1 MVPLALGGHGLPG
14 AGFIPGEVLP
24 LPLLLPWLPGV
35 GGLEL
40 DDPEFGVEP
49 DAPLAVSGK
58 VPHGEPLGEVPGFV
72 EVLGLTVDGCVLVP
86 GVGAFGEFEPGTVV
100 FGVPL
105 GDVDPGVVCGLPV
118 GGVVV
123 PVCAEVLP
131 VGGFTE
137 PVGGADG
144 EAVELCPA
152 LLEPPAGAAAR
163 GALCATAQLAQHN
176 TTESKLSFRD
186 DISE

>member
-1 MVPLALGGHGLPG
+1 
-14 AGFIPGEVLP
+14 
-24 LPLLLPWLPGV
+24 
-35 GGLEL
+35 LEL

-49 DAPLAVSGK
+49 DSPLAVSGK

-86 GVGAFGEFEPGTVV
+86 GVGGFGEFEPGTVV

-105 GDVDPGVVCGLPV
+105 GDVDPGGGLPV

-123 PVCAEVLP
+123 PVCGEVLP

>member
-1 MVPLALGGHGLPG
+1 VVPLALGGHGLEG
-14 AGFIPGEVLP
+14 AGLVPGEVLP
-24 LPLLLPWLPGV
+24 LLLLLPWLPEV
-35 GGLEL
+35 DGLEL

-49 DAPLAVSGK
+49 DVSGK
-58 VPHGEPLGEVPGFV
+58 VPHGEPLGELPGFV
-72 EVLGLTVDGCVLVP
+72 VVLGLTVDGCVVLP
-86 GVGAFGEFEPGTVV
+86 GVGALGEFEPGTVV

-105 GDVDPGVVCGLPV
+105 GEVDPGVVCGLPV
-118 GGVVV
+118 GGVVGL
-123 PVCAEVLP
+123 VCGEVLP

-137 PVGGADG
+137 PVGGVDG

-152 LLEPPAGAAAR
+152 LLEPPAGAAPP

-176 TTESKLSFRD
+176 TTENKVSFRD